1 MTYSKVG
8 YKKIVRQKKYR
19 RWKASVIVYLL
30 DLN

>member
-1 MTYSKVG
+1 MTYSRVG
-8 YKKIVRQKKYR
+8 YKKIVRQKYG